1 MHPLILEE
9 MKNLVEKL
17 NKATEEYDKGTPI
30 MTDEEW
36 DNLYFYLVQL
46 ELENRYTLPNSPTQ
60 IIHSALPFEEVE
72 ALIKITHNHEMLS
85 LPKTKDLKEV
95 FNFLKGKEYIAMCK
109 MDGLTC
115 SLTYK
120 DGVLVRAETRGDGFV
135 GEDILHNAFV
145 IKSIPK
151 TIPCRGEVIIDGEI
165 ICSYDDFKQFEEDY
179 KNPRNF
185 AAGSIRLLNSKECSL
200 RNLTFVAW
208 DIIKGLDFGLEKK
221 RFLSEK
227 LLTLLQYDFTIVP
240 FDNFSKKY
248 SSGENID
255 LINLEENIA
264 FLQSQAKRYGYPI
277 DGIVFKFDDIDYG
290 SSLGKTSHH
299 FNNAIAYK
307 FYDET
312 YKTTVKDIEWT
323 MGRTGVL
330 TPVAI
335 LEPIEIDGAT
345 IERANCHNL
354 SVLKELELK
363 YRDQEVEIYRANQII
378 PQISKVYPYEYE
390 NASPFEIP
398 EVCPICGEKTV
409 FLITDGSKF
418 LYCENP
424 QCQGKLVNRLD
435 HFCGKKG
442 LDIKGLSKA
451 TLEKLINWGWVE
463 EIQDLFLL
471 EQVRDMWVEKPG
483 FGIKSVNNILNSVF
497 SARTTTLEK
506 VISSIGIPLI
516 GKTIAKDLANRFKT
530 YDNFREHINKG
541 FDFSQIE
548 GYGPEMT
555 KALLTFDYSEL
566 DWIVNNYLYLSTVEE
581 VQEKDTLKDVTVVI
595 TGKLKIYKNREA
607 LKNAI
612 EEHGGKVVDKITKKV
627 NYLINND
634 INSTSAKNKTAK
646 ELGIPIISEED
657 FINKN
662 F

>member
-1 MHPLILEE
+1 MNQLILKE
-9 MKNLVEKL
+9 MEQLVEIL

-30 MTDEEW
+30 MTDKEW
-36 DNLYFYLVQL
+36 DDLYFSLVQL
-46 ELENRYTLPNSPTQ
+46 ELENRYSLPNSPTQ
-60 IIHSALPFEEVE
+60 IIHSALPFEEVKV
-72 ALIKITHNHEMLS
+72 LKKITHNHEMLS

-95 FNFLKGKEYIAMCK
+95 NKFLNKKEFIAMCK

-120 DGVLVRAETRGDGFV
+120 DGILVRAETRGDGIV
-135 GEDILHNAFV
+135 GEDILHNALV
-145 IKSIPK
+145 ISSIPK
-151 TIPCRGEVIIDGEI
+151 TIPYKDEVIIDGEI
-165 ICSYDDFKQFEEDY
+165 ICTYNDFKQFEKDY

-185 AAGSIRLLNSKECSL
+185 AAGSIRLLNSKECFS
-200 RNLTFVAW
+200 RNLTFIAW
-208 DIIKGLDFGLEKK
+208 DVIKGFDTLFEKK
-221 RFLSEK
+221 SLSNR
-227 LLTLLQYDFTIVP
+227 LLGLLQHGFTIVP
-240 FDNFSKKY
+240 FDCLMNY
-248 SSGENID
+248 MESSELD
-255 LINLEENIA
+255 LEKIVD
-264 FLQSQAKRYGYPI
+264 FLKNQANRYGYPI
-277 DGIVFKFDDIDYG
+277 DGIVFKFDDIDYS
-290 SSLGKTSHH
+290 SSLGKTAHH

-312 YKTTVKDIEWT
+312 YKTIVKDIEWT

-335 LEPIEIDGAT
+335 LEPIEIDGAI

-354 SVLKELELK
+354 SVLKELGLK
-363 YRDQEVEIYRANQII
+363 YQGQEVEIYRANQII
-378 PQISKVYPYEYE
+378 PQIFKAYPWTYED
-390 NASPFEIP
+390 ASLFNIP
-398 EVCPICGEKTV
+398 ETCPICGEKTII
-409 FLITDGSKF
+409 LETDSEF

-424 QCQGKLVNRLD
+424 HCQGKLVNRLD

-497 SARTTTLEK
+497 SARTTTLDK

-516 GKTIAKDLANRFKT
+516 GKTIAKDLAYRFKT
-530 YDNFREHINKG
+530 YENFRKHINEG

-555 KALLTFDYSEL
+555 KSLLTFDYSEL
-566 DWIVNNYLYLSTVEE
+566 DWIVENYLYLDSIKEE
-581 VQEKDTLKDVTVVI
+581 NQKEEKTLENITVVI
-595 TGKLKIYKNREA
+595 TGKLKSYKNRNL
-607 LKNAI
+607 LKEDI
-612 EEHGGKVVDKITKKV
+612 EKYGGKVVDKITKKV

-646 ELGIPIISEED
+646 ELNVPIILEED
-657 FINKN
+657 FIKK
-662 F
+662 FLTK

>member
-9 MKNLVEKL
+9 MKSLVEKL

-72 ALIKITHNHEMLS
+72 VLKKITHNHEMLS

-120 DGVLVRAETRGDGFV
+120 DGILVRAETRGDGFI

-151 TIPCRGEVIIDGEI
+151 TIPCKGEVIIDGEI

-185 AAGSIRLLNSKECSL
+185 AAGSIRLLDSKECSL

-208 DIIKGLDFGLEKK
+208 DVIKGLDLGFEKK
-221 RFLSEK
+221 RLLSEK
-227 LLTLLQYDFTIVP
+227 LLTLLQYDFTVVP
-240 FDNFSKKY
+240 FDNFS
-248 SSGENID
+248 EF
-255 LINLEENIA
+255 NLEENIA
-264 FLQSQAKRYGYPI
+264 FLQNQAKRHGYPI

-290 SSLGKTSHH
+290 SSLGKTAHH

-354 SVLKELELK
+354 SVLKELGLK
-363 YRDQEVEIYRANQII
+363 YQSQEVEIYRANQII
-378 PQISKVYPYEYE
+378 PQISKVFPWTEE
-390 NASPFEIP
+390 SASLLKIP
-398 EVCPICGEKTV
+398 EACPICGGKTV
-409 FLITDGSKF
+409 VLTTDGSEF
-418 LYCENP
+418 LTCGNP

-471 EQVRDMWVEKPG
+471 EQVRDMWVKKSG
-483 FGIKSVNNILNSVF
+483 FGVKSVNNILNSVF

-530 YDNFREHINKG
+530 YDNFREHINKS

-581 VQEKDTLKDVTVVI
+581 PQEKNTLKDITVVI

>member
-120 DGVLVRAETRGDGFV
+120 DGILVRAETRGDGFI

-151 TIPCRGEVIIDGEI
+151 TIPCKGEVIIDGEI

-208 DIIKGLDFGLEKK
+208 DVIKGLDFGFEKK
-221 RFLSEK
+221 RLLSEK
-227 LLTLLQYDFTIVP
+227 LLTLLQYDFTVVP
-240 FDNFSKKY
+240 FDDFSK
-248 SSGENID
+248 EF
-255 LINLEENIA
+255 NLEENIA
-264 FLQSQAKRYGYPI
+264 FLQSQANRYGYPI
-277 DGIVFKFDDIDYG
+277 DGIVFKFNDIDYG

-335 LEPIEIDGAT
+335 LEPVEIDGAT

-354 SVLKELELK
+354 SVLKELKLE
-363 YRDQEVEIYRANQII
+363 YQNQEVEIYRANQII
-378 PQISKVYPYEYE
+378 PQISKVYPYEHK
-390 NASPFEIP
+390 NVSIPITIP

-409 FLITDGSKF
+409 VLTTDGSEF
-418 LYCENP
+418 LICGNP

-483 FGIKSVNNILNSVF
+483 FGVKSVNNILNSVF

-530 YDNFREHINKG
+530 YDNFREHINKS

-581 VQEKDTLKDVTVVI
+581 SQEKNTLKDTTVVI

-612 EEHGGKVVDKITKKV
+612 EERGGKVVDKITKKV
-627 NYLINND
+627 SYLINND